1 MPRHQRRPS
10 ILMAF
15 AVVLFG
21 FGLGFGAE
29 PAQARLNIEVTGG
42 VEAAQPIA
50 VVPFG
55 VSDGLIPPVDIAAV
69 ISADLART
77 GRFRAMPTRDMLDMP
92 ARHED
97 VDLRDWTLLGM
108 NNLVIGRVEA
118 DGSGYRVS
126 FILYDAF
133 RGDQLAGSTLVST
146 KAGMRNTAHLISDI
160 IYQKLTG
167 QRGVAATRI
176 AYVTAT
182 GQGEGQTVT
191 LRVADA
197 DGYNPQT
204 IVSSGEPIMSP
215 AWSPDGRRVAYVSF
229 ENKRAAIYIQELASG
244 RRELVA
250 SHPGINGSP
259 AFSPDGRKLAMTLS
273 KDGNPDIYVLDLTS
287 RELVRLTDHFAID
300 TEPSWSN
307 TVGVAPSQGLGVSWV
322 STDCPDSC
330 CGYDRRGR
338 PGDRLCS
345 GPALGGAWFPAW
357 SVSSRIRRAPS
368 PVQMQQLQMEMQ
380 AAAAVWSTGVR
391 DSKAATPGSVNFWI
405 STSASVPIAIPWVR
419 PRRLNGNLGRAPSM
433 LTEAIS
439 KPRPGR
445 PSRRPRSPRQ
455 SPRRWSPRAS
465 PPCRRPETTGRQRSA
480 TPTAAAFALLKDPQI
495 RRGLPGRRRL
505 QRSASLPSGSIH
517 R

>member
-21 FGLGFGAE
+21 FGLGFGAG

-77 GRFRAMPTRDMLDMP
+77 GRFRPMPTRDMLDMP

-118 DGSGYRVS
+118 DGAGYRVS

-133 RGDQLAGSTLVST
+133 RGDQLASSTLVST
-146 KAGMRNTAHLISDI
+146 KAGLRNTAHRISDI

-197 DGYNPQT
+197 DGYEPQT
-204 IVSSGEPIMSP
+204 IVSSGQPIMSP
-215 AWSPDGRRVAYVSF
+215 AWSPDGRRIAYVSF
-229 ENKRAAIYIQELASG
+229 ENKRAAIYVQELASG

-250 SHPGINGSP
+250 SYPGINGSP

-273 KDGNPDIYVLDLTS
+273 KDGNPDIYVLDLAT

-300 TEPSWSN
+300 TEPSWS
-307 TVGVAPSQGLGVSWV
+307 
-322 STDCPDSC
+322 PDGQQIIFTS
-330 CGYDRRGR
+330 DRGGSPQIYRMGS
-338 PGDRLCS
+338 GG
-345 GPALGGAWFPAW
+345 GPAQRVSSEGDYNARASYAPDGRSIVLVTRVNGMFRIGLIDLDRGFMRLLSNGSLDESPSFAPNGSMVIYATIHGGRGVLAAASIDGGGNQRLSQDSGEVREPAW
-357 SVSSRIRRAPS
+357 SP
-368 PVQMQQLQMEMQ
+368 
-380 AAAAVWSTGVR
+380 
-391 DSKAATPGSVNFWI
+391 F
-405 STSASVPIAIPWVR
+405 
-419 PRRLNGNLGRAPSM
+419 LN
-433 LTEAIS
+433 
-439 KPRPGR
+439 
-445 PSRRPRSPRQ
+445 
-455 SPRRWSPRAS
+455 
-465 PPCRRPETTGRQRSA
+465 
-480 TPTAAAFALLKDPQI
+480 
-495 RRGLPGRRRL
+495 
-505 QRSASLPSGSIH
+505 
-517 R
+517 